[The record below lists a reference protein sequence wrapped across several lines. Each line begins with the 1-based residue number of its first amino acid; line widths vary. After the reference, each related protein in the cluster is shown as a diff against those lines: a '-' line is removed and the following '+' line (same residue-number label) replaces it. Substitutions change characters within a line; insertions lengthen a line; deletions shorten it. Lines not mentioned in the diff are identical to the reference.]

1 MDHTNLKYFARAL
14 LCGVVMAVLATGCSS
29 SKSIFS
35 FFKFRGPGD
44 EKAADNESATRASAF
59 MAQVKS
65 ARGNPDSHYR
75 LGVHYQGRGLNQE
88 AIEEFRKTIAIDPGH
103 VFAYNGLGIAY
114 DSLGERARARDA
126 YRMALAIAPHDRHA
140 YNNLGYSF
148 ILEGDYTSA
157 VAILHEGLSVN
168 ENDAHMRNNLALAYM
183 ALGETTLARSEIE
196 KAPGP
201 GRVETA
207 LENIEEKLGQ
217 IEMDRVPHVVA
228 RGSIS
233 SENIVPVPAT
243 NRFADR
249 MARSLA
255 RAKKAKGRTLAGPVD
270 LKPPRLD
277 PDYLMVVKRDV
288 GAQPVTSAGPDNP
301 VRQIMK
307 TKNTGDADIID
318 SLARRQIWF

>member
-1 MDHTNLKYFARAL
+1 MDHKNPKCIACTF
-14 LCGVVMAVLATGCSS
+14 LCGVVLAVLVTGCSS
-29 SKSIFS
+29 SNIFS
-35 FFKFRGPGD
+35 FFKFRGSQD
-44 EKAADNESATRASAF
+44 EKTADDSTATRASAF
-59 MAQVKS
+59 MSQVKS

-75 LGVHYQGRGLNQE
+75 LGVHYQGRGLNQQ

-157 VAILHEGLSVN
+157 VAILLEGLSVN

-183 ALGETTLARSEIE
+183 ALGETTLARSQIE
-196 KAPGP
+196 KVPGF

-207 LENIEEKLGQ
+207 LENIEGKLGQ
-217 IEMDRVPHVVA
+217 IEMDRTPGTMA
-228 RGSIS
+228 RGPIS
-233 SENIVPVPAT
+233 SEDIVAVPAT

-255 RAKKAKGRTLAGPVD
+255 RAKKAKGRTLAVPVD
-270 LKPPRLD
+270 LKPPRLE
-277 PDYLMVVKRDV
+277 PDYLMVVKSDA
-288 GAQPVTSAGPDNP
+288 GTQPAAPTGPGNSI
-301 VRQIMK
+301 RQIMK

-318 SLARRQIWF
+318 SLARRQVWF